1 MSTYGGLKTKRTIV
15 NSKLN
20 RPNYDSE
27 RDDERAFCWLV
38 LILAVLFYILVFYH
52 QKFDEGKIIKNLE
65 KFITNSYFAFCRG
78 GSSDATPVM
87 PSAIDFL
94 ISSESSGGWKVRR
107 LYRRMLTCKPPL
119 SQLDRKKFTVKWVKK
134 FQID

>member
-1 MSTYGGLKTKRTIV
+1 MTTYGGLKTKRIIV

-52 QKFDEGKIIKNLE
+52 QKIDDGKIIKYLSR
-65 KFITNSYFAFCRG
+65 KATLRFAK
-78 GSSDATPVM
+78 AYLQTQ
-87 PSAIDFL
+87 
-94 ISSESSGGWKVRR
+94 
-107 LYRRMLTCKPPL
+107 PL
-119 SQLDRKKFTVKWVKK
+119 
-134 FQID
+134 